1 MADIM
6 SISLLLLLS
15 QVVLP
20 FNVDLISPYILRTNG
35 NGMFGFSVSIHE
47 GIDGKYLLVGAP
59 KAQTQQ
65 PGVDKGGAV
74 YKCKVPDDIGDPE
87 QPAVCDEQLDIDDKG
102 DKYTSPSAESNT
114 YDYEKNDIYTIKMES
129 KSNQWM
135 GVSVHSDLYNN
146 YIISCAHRY
155 EARYLIIKDQVY
167 DPPRQL
173 VGKCFVL
180 GPDFYNENDYSPCMD
195 KESGY
200 ESYGY
205 CQTGTSATVINNTL
219 ILGAAGAHKGFGS
232 VFAYDI
238 TDLADAGVEI
248 EDQVIADPDY
258 GGLRDYP
265 YNGYTTVVCD
275 LNGDGVL
282 DVISGGPRGQYYKG
296 KVTIFNYDEFEKTI
310 NVLGGVD
317 FELKGEQFG
326 SYYGHSLVCDD
337 LNGDGAPDLVVG
349 APWFTQYSSA
359 DAKPDIGRIYMYTG
373 ERDFYIKNSVDTI
386 KIDGHTSDEAFG
398 FSMAGAGDIDHDGY
412 GDLFIGAPYYN
423 NGEGRIYLYLGTKDG
438 ISTTPSQI
446 ISPSQLGINVGLKG
460 FGWSISSQKDVDSNS
475 YNDVLIG
482 SWKSNHAV
490 LLRSI
495 KIVDVDAQIK
505 FNKTEIHPKEGDIL
519 APDGTLVPGTHFQ
532 ACFRYIGEEAPDTNN
547 IISIK
552 FKVDLDAGETIPRVH
567 IIYGDTTSRHYTK
580 TIDIDTTNTTFC
592 TDSIALYYTTDSFN
606 VNPIKATMT
615 ANLVQ
620 ASDLPFNKRAVLNQ
634 KYVNYAATIIN
645 IGYECPKETRVCS
658 ANMTLKIEPIFYEGK
673 DLYPL
678 VIGKVD
684 VISISFVI
692 TNNGPD
698 FAYGTTLQVKIPN
711 DLRFIENTKCDIMNT
726 TETDKYYTVS
736 CELQEPLQPK
746 TSKSWNLQFNISH
759 LEVPIKDNVTAKAT
773 VREPSV
779 EIYADSAIS
788 VLIIDIENLADVKLR
803 GGTSGKRVPFNNKF
817 TIADK
822 TYEKAIS
829 GYEGPLVIHT
839 YEIYHTSESYN
850 RHVENIA
857 IQILWPEKFP
867 NGAPLFPLKS
877 LKYGIYP
884 NGDNKTIHCNN
895 TITTDNLG
903 IFETFFLQTPED
915 KYPEINCLTNASLCT
930 KLVCTIESLER
941 GLRAKFS
948 LFSNIQE
955 YVLYDF
961 DNLTVT
967 SASDVLSVQNDMVL
981 PSPVNIKAS
990 ATTTLYSSK
999 FKRRNLLWI
1008 IIVAI
1013 ICGLVLLA
1021 IIILILWKR
1030 GFFKRFKP
1038 EPEPNYT
1045 VGYTVDYDENDTVHL
1060 AK

>member
-1 MADIM
+1 M
-6 SISLLLLLS
+6 LCPELET
-15 QVVLP
+15 

-65 PGVDKGGAV
+65 PGVDNGGAV
-74 YKCKVPDDIGDPE
+74 YKCKVPDDIGDPDE
-87 QPAVCDEQLDIDDKG
+87 AAMCDETLDKLDDAG
-102 DKYTSPSAESNT
+102 NRYTFPSAAPHQYS
-114 YDYEKNDIYTIKMES
+114 YV
-129 KSNQWM
+129 KSDVYNIQTENKSHQWM
-135 GVSVHSDLYNN
+135 GVTVHSDPNDN

-155 EARYLIIKDQVY
+155 ESRYLIIEDQIH
-167 DPPRQL
+167 DPPKQL
-173 VGKCFVL
+173 VGKCVVL
-180 GPDFYNENDYSPCMD
+180 TQTFELENVYVPCLE

-205 CQTGTSATVINNTL
+205 CQMGASQALVNRTVVVGAPGLNN
-219 ILGAAGAHKGFGS
+219 GRGGFVLFYDVIDIADEGRYPPKPRAS
-232 VFAYDI
+232 VKDTFK
-238 TDLADAGVEI
+238 DLA
-248 EDQVIADPDY
+248 
-258 GGLRDYP
+258 
-265 YNGYTTVVCD
+265 YNGYSSTVCI
-275 LNGDGVL
+275 LNKNYNVN
-282 DVISGGPRGQYYKG
+282 IITGGPRGAYYKG
-296 KVTIFNYDEFEKTI
+296 IVTIYEYEQSSMKLI
-310 NVLGGVD
+310 KKI
-317 FELKGEQFG
+317 ELEGEQFG
-326 SYYGHSLVCDD
+326 GYYGHSLFCDD
-337 LNGDGAPDLVVG
+337 LNGDGVPDIVVG

-359 DAKPDIGRIYMYTG
+359 DTKPDIGRIYIYTG
-373 ERDFYIKNSVDTI
+373 ERDFYVKNIVDTI

-412 GDLFIGAPYYN
+412 GDLFVGAPYYN

-438 ISTTPSQI
+438 ISTTASQI

-532 ACFRYIGEEAPDTNN
+532 ACFRYIGEEVPDTNN

-552 FKVDLDAGETIPRVH
+552 FKVDFDAGETIPRVH

-606 VNPIKATMT
+606 VNPIKAVMI
-615 ANLVQ
+615 ANIVQ

-726 TETDKYYTVS
+726 TETNKYYTVA

-803 GGTSGKRVPFNNKF
+803 GGTSGKRVPFSNKF
-817 TIADK
+817 TITDK

-829 GYEGPLVIHT
+829 GYDGPLVIHT
-839 YEIYHTSESYN
+839 YEIYHVSESYN
-850 RHVENIA
+850 RHVENIT
-857 IQILWPEKFP
+857 IQIMWPEKFP

-941 GLRAKFS
+941 GLRAKFA

-955 YVLYDF
+955 YVLNDF
-961 DNLTVT
+961 NKLIVT
-967 SASDVLSVQNDMVL
+967 SSIKISSVQDGMRL
-981 PSPVNIKAS
+981 PYKKSIQAS

-999 FKRRNLLWI
+999 FKRRHMLWI
-1008 IIVAI
+1008 FIIAI
-1013 ICGLVLLA
+1013 LIGLLVLA
-1021 IIILILWKR
+1021 ILIYMLRMK
-1030 GFFKRFKP
+1030 GFFIRFRP
-1038 EPEPNYT
+1038 EPDPPYT
-1045 VGYTVDYDENDTVHL
+1045 YGYLVRYDQCY
-1060 AK
+1060 